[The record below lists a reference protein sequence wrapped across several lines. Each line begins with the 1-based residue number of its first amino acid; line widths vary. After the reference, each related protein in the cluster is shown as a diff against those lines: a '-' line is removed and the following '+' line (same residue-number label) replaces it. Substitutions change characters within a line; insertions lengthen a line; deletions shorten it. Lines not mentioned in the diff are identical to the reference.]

1 MADEEKDVFE
11 GNALDHMMKSRNL
24 KTLEEVQYHRI
35 VDRQNKRRSR
45 KKATKGDE
53 DNPKDLLEWV
63 GYYKQN
69 EDSKTILKKRS
80 VEMFSR
86 CEELERN
93 TVRDDTE
100 NDDDEEN
107 SEECTCD
114 YDVNCP
120 VCTAVLEDEK
130 CLQDDYEWTAQD
142 ESAENAEYKAQEK
155 KIRTEKRQEM
165 IRKSK
170 IPVAALSER
179 ELCEYEK
186 IREDI
191 INEHRREWAK
201 LEAKW
206 DTENE

>member
-1 MADEEKDVFE
+1 
-11 GNALDHMMKSRNL
+11 
-24 KTLEEVQYHRI
+24 
-35 VDRQNKRRSR
+35 
-45 KKATKGDE
+45 
-53 DNPKDLLEWV
+53 
-63 GYYKQN
+63 
-69 EDSKTILKKRS
+69 
-80 VEMFSR
+80 MFSR
-86 CEELERN
+86 YEEVERN
-93 TVRDDTE
+93 TVRYDTE

-107 SEECTCD
+107 SKEYTCD

-170 IPVAALSER
+170 IPVAALPEI

-191 INEHRREWAK
+191 IDECRREWAK

>member
-1 MADEEKDVFE
+1 
-11 GNALDHMMKSRNL
+11 
-24 KTLEEVQYHRI
+24 
-35 VDRQNKRRSR
+35 
-45 KKATKGDE
+45 
-53 DNPKDLLEWV
+53 
-63 GYYKQN
+63 
-69 EDSKTILKKRS
+69 
-80 VEMFSR
+80 MFSR

-130 CLQDDYEWTAQD
+130 CWQDDYEWTAQD

-155 KIRTEKRQEM
+155 KIRTEKILENP
-165 IRKSK
+165 K
-170 IPVAALSER
+170 ITVAALPER
-179 ELCEYEK
+179 ELGQYEK

-191 INEHRREWAK
+191 IDKRKREWAK
-201 LEAKW
+201 LVAKW
-206 DTENE
+206 DAENE